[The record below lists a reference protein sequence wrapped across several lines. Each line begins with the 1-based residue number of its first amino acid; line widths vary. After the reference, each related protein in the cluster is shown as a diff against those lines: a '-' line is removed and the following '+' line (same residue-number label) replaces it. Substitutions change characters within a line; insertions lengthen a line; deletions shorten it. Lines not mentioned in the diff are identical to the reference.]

1 MDQQTTDKSTFLL
14 PRLSVMMFLQ
24 FAIWGAWLPLLWNY
38 LSGHLGFEGARI
50 GEIFM
55 VGGIGAI
62 LGPFIAGQLADR
74 YFNTE
79 KFLGICHILGGI
91 LIWQLSW
98 IDTYGMF
105 LLFSLLYSM
114 IYAPTLALTNSLSF
128 HHLPNRDKDFGKIR
142 LWGTVGW
149 IVVGIGIGQYLLH
162 AVTPAI
168 DPALT
173 GVALEEAKTGVIAAQ
188 NAGIVVAFKL
198 SAVLGLV
205 MGIYCFTL
213 PSTPPNKSEKSNAT
227 AKALSEICVRPLL
240 ILFLIAVPVSCVHQF
255 YFVHT
260 APFVQQVQ
268 ASLPIAQGVVEGLG
282 VEFGETNSY
291 SVGISSWINSIFGVG
306 GGGLMTLGQMSEI
319 LVLAMM
325 PILTLKFSRKA
336 LLTVG
341 LTAYVLRFFLFANV
355 GTVVGAA
362 TDAQVGM
369 VIGGILLH
377 GLCFGCFIFVA
388 FMVVDEEMTPDVKA
402 SGQNLFNL
410 VIVGIGIIVG
420 SLIAG
425 RVAGWATVDGEMQFD
440 KLFNIPM
447 WGALACLFLMIF
459 FYPNKSKSSLKAET

>member
-1 MDQQTTDKSTFLL
+1 MDNQTKSAFLL

-24 FAIWGAWLPLLWNY
+24 YAIWGAWLPLLWNY

-74 YFNTE
+74 YINTE

-98 IDTYGMF
+98 MDSYSLF
-105 LLFSLLYSM
+105 LVFSLIYSL

-128 HHLPNRDKDFGKIR
+128 HHLPNRDRDFGKIR

-149 IVVGIGIGQYLLH
+149 IAVGIGIGQFLLH
-162 AVTPAI
+162 SYTPAI

-173 GVALEEAKTGVIAAQ
+173 GEVLAEAKSAVIATQ
-188 NAGIVVAFKL
+188 NAGIVMAFKL
-198 SAVLGLV
+198 SAVLGIV
-205 MGIYCFTL
+205 MGLYCFTL
-213 PSTPPNKSEKSNAT
+213 PATPPNKTEKTNAT
-227 AKALSEICVRPLL
+227 KKAISEIRMQPLVT
-240 ILFLIAVPVSCVHQF
+240 LFLLAVPVSCIHQF

-268 ASLPIAQGVVEGLG
+268 AGAGDSLAAW
-282 VEFGETNSY
+282 F
-291 SVGISSWINSIFGVG
+291 NSIFGVG

-319 LVLAMM
+319 AVLAFM
-325 PILTLKFSRKA
+325 PILAVKFSRKA
-336 LLTVG
+336 LLSIG
-341 LTAYVLRFFLFANV
+341 LAAYAIRFFLFSTV
-355 GTVVGAA
+355 GTVVGTS
-362 TDAQVGM
+362 TDAQLGM
-369 VIGGILLH
+369 VIAGILLH

-410 VIVGIGIIVG
+410 VIIGIGIVVG

-425 RVAGWATVDGEMQFD
+425 QVAGLATVDGTMQYEQ
-440 KLFNIPM
+440 LFGWPM
-447 WGALACLFLMIF
+447 WGAVVCLVLFLLL
-459 FYPNKSKSSLKAET
+459 YPNKTKAGA

>member
-1 MDQQTTDKSTFLL
+1 MDNQTKSAFLL

-24 FAIWGAWLPLLWNY
+24 YAIWGAWLPLLWNY

-74 YFNTE
+74 YINTE

-98 IDTYGMF
+98 MDSYALF
-105 LLFSLLYSM
+105 LVFSLIYSL

-128 HHLPNRDKDFGKIR
+128 HHLPNRDRDFGKIR

-149 IVVGIGIGQYLLH
+149 IAVGIGIGQFLLH
-162 AVTPAI
+162 SYTPAI

-173 GVALEEAKTGVIAAQ
+173 GEALAEAKTAVIATQ
-188 NAGIVVAFKL
+188 NAGIVMAFKL
-198 SAVLGLV
+198 SAVLGIV
-205 MGIYCFTL
+205 MGLYCFTL
-213 PSTPPNKSEKSNAT
+213 PATPPNKTEKTNAT
-227 AKALSEICVRPLL
+227 KKAISEIRMQPLVT
-240 ILFLIAVPVSCVHQF
+240 LFLLAVPVSCIHQF

-268 ASLPIAQGVVEGLG
+268 AGAGDSLAAW
-282 VEFGETNSY
+282 F
-291 SVGISSWINSIFGVG
+291 NSIFGVG

-319 LVLAMM
+319 AVLAFM
-325 PILTLKFSRKA
+325 PILAVKFSRKA
-336 LLTVG
+336 LLSIG
-341 LTAYVLRFFLFANV
+341 LAAYAIRFFLFSTV
-355 GTVVGAA
+355 GTVVGTS
-362 TDAQVGM
+362 TDAQLGM
-369 VIGGILLH
+369 VIAGILLH

-410 VIVGIGIIVG
+410 VIIGIGIVVG

-425 RVAGWATVDGEMQFD
+425 QVAGLATVDGTMQYEQ
-440 KLFNIPM
+440 LFGWPM
-447 WGALACLFLMIF
+447 WGAVICLVLFLF
-459 FYPNKSKSSLKAET
+459 LYPNKTKTGA

>member
-1 MDQQTTDKSTFLL
+1 MDNQTKSAFLL

-24 FAIWGAWLPLLWNY
+24 YAIWGAWLPLLWNY

-74 YFNTE
+74 YINTE

-98 IDTYGMF
+98 MDSYALF
-105 LLFSLLYSM
+105 LVFSLIYSL

-128 HHLPNRDKDFGKIR
+128 HHLPNRDRDFGKIR

-149 IVVGIGIGQYLLH
+149 IAVGIGIGQFLLH
-162 AVTPAI
+162 SYTPAI
-168 DPALT
+168 DPTLT
-173 GVALEEAKTGVIAAQ
+173 GEALAEAKSAVIATQ
-188 NAGIVVAFKL
+188 NAGIVMAFKL
-198 SAVLGLV
+198 SAVLGIV
-205 MGIYCFTL
+205 MGLYCFTL
-213 PSTPPNKSEKSNAT
+213 PATPPNKTEKTNAT
-227 AKALSEICVRPLL
+227 KKAISEIRMQPLVT
-240 ILFLIAVPVSCVHQF
+240 LFLLAVPVSCIHQF

-268 ASLPIAQGVVEGLG
+268 AGAGDSLAAW
-282 VEFGETNSY
+282 F
-291 SVGISSWINSIFGVG
+291 NSIFGVG

-319 LVLAMM
+319 AVLAFM
-325 PILTLKFSRKA
+325 PILAVKFSRKA
-336 LLTVG
+336 LLSIG
-341 LTAYVLRFFLFANV
+341 LAAYAIRFFLFSTV
-355 GTVVGAA
+355 GTVVGTS
-362 TDAQVGM
+362 TDAQLGM
-369 VIGGILLH
+369 VIAGILLH

-410 VIVGIGIIVG
+410 VIIGIGIVVG

-425 RVAGWATVDGEMQFD
+425 QVAGLATVDGTMQYEQ
-440 KLFNIPM
+440 LFGWPM
-447 WGALACLFLMIF
+447 WGAVVCLVLFLLL
-459 FYPNKSKSSLKAET
+459 YPNKTKAGA

>member
-1 MDQQTTDKSTFLL
+1 
-14 PRLSVMMFLQ
+14 MFLQ

-62 LGPFIAGQLADR
+62 LGPFIAGQFADR

-79 KFLGICHILGGI
+79 KFLGCCHILGGI

-98 IDTYGMF
+98 IDTYSMF

-149 IVVGIGIGQYLLH
+149 IAVGIGIGQYLLH

-173 GVALEEAKTGVIAAQ
+173 GVALEEAKAGVIAAQ
-188 NAGIVVAFKL
+188 NAGIVMAFKL
-198 SAVLGLV
+198 SAVLGVV

-213 PSTPPNKSEKSNAT
+213 PATPPNKSESSNAT
-227 AKALSEICVRPLL
+227 AKALSEVRFQPL
-240 ILFLIAVPVSCVHQF
+240 ITLFLIAVPVSCIHQF

-268 ASLPIAQGVVEGLG
+268 AGLG
-282 VEFGETNSY
+282 NE
-291 SVGISSWINSIFGVG
+291 VGISAWINSIFGVG

-319 LVLAMM
+319 IVLASM
-325 PILTLKFSRKA
+325 PFLTRSFSRKQ
-336 LLTVG
+336 LLAIG
-341 LTAYVLRFFLFANV
+341 LAAYVARFLLFANV
-355 GTVVGAA
+355 GTVTGSA
-362 TDAQVGM
+362 TDPQLAM

-410 VIVGIGIIVG
+410 VIIGIGIVVG

-425 RVAGWATVDGEMQFD
+425 WVAGWATVDDVMQFD
-440 KLFNIPM
+440 KLFTPPM
-447 WGALACLFLMIF
+447 WGAIACFILLLI
-459 FYPNKSKSSLKAET
+459 FYPNKKTKALPADS

>member
-1 MDQQTTDKSTFLL
+1 MDQQTTGKSTFLL

-79 KFLGICHILGGI
+79 KLLGICHILGGI

-98 IDTYGMF
+98 IDSYTLFMV
-105 LLFSLLYSM
+105 FSLLYSL

-128 HHLPNRDKDFGKIR
+128 HHLPNRDRDFGKIR

-149 IVVGIGIGQYLLH
+149 IAVGIGIGQYLLH
-162 AVTPAI
+162 VVTPAI

-173 GVALEEAKTGVIAAQ
+173 GVALEEAKSGVIAAQ

-198 SAVLGLV
+198 SAILGII

-213 PSTPPNKSEKSNAT
+213 PATPPNKSESNNAT
-227 AKALSEICVRPLL
+227 AKALSEIRFQPL
-240 ILFLIAVPVSCVHQF
+240 ITLFLIAVPVSCIHQF

-268 ASLPIAQGVVEGLG
+268 ASLG
-282 VEFGETNSY
+282 GE
-291 SVGISSWINSIFGVG
+291 VGISAWINSIFGVG

-325 PILTLKFSRKA
+325 PVLTMAFNRKA
-336 LLTVG
+336 LLAVG
-341 LTAYVLRFFLFANV
+341 LTAYALRFFLFANV
-355 GTVVGAA
+355 GTVTGVA
-362 TDAQVGM
+362 TDSQLAM
-369 VIGGILLH
+369 VVGGILLH

-410 VIVGIGIIVG
+410 VIIGIGIVVG

-425 RVAGWATVDGEMQFD
+425 QVAGWATVDDVMQFD

-447 WGALACLFLMIF
+447 WGAIACLFLF
-459 FYPNKSKSSLKAET
+459 LLLYPRKCKQVTSDSN

>member
-1 MDQQTTDKSTFLL
+1 MDNQTKSAFLL

-24 FAIWGAWLPLLWNY
+24 YAIWGAWLPLLWNY

-74 YFNTE
+74 YINTE

-98 IDTYGMF
+98 MDSYALF
-105 LLFSLLYSM
+105 LVFSLIYSL

-128 HHLPNRDKDFGKIR
+128 HHLPNRDRDFGKIR

-149 IVVGIGIGQYLLH
+149 IAVGIGIGQFLLH
-162 AVTPAI
+162 SYTPAI

-173 GVALEEAKTGVIAAQ
+173 GEALAEAKSAVIATQ
-188 NAGIVVAFKL
+188 NAGIVMAFKL
-198 SAVLGLV
+198 SAVLGIV
-205 MGIYCFTL
+205 MGLYCFTL
-213 PSTPPNKSEKSNAT
+213 PATPPNKTEKTNAT
-227 AKALSEICVRPLL
+227 KKAISEIRMQPLVT
-240 ILFLIAVPVSCVHQF
+240 LFLLAVPVSCIHQF

-268 ASLPIAQGVVEGLG
+268 AGAGDSLAAW
-282 VEFGETNSY
+282 F
-291 SVGISSWINSIFGVG
+291 NSIFGVG

-319 LVLAMM
+319 AVLAFM
-325 PILTLKFSRKA
+325 PILAVKFSRKA
-336 LLTVG
+336 LLSIG
-341 LTAYVLRFFLFANV
+341 LAAYAIRFFLFSTV
-355 GTVVGAA
+355 GTVVGTS
-362 TDAQVGM
+362 TDAQLGM
-369 VIGGILLH
+369 VIAGILLH

-410 VIVGIGIIVG
+410 VIIGIGIVVG

-425 RVAGWATVDGEMQFD
+425 QVAGLATVDGTMQYEQ
-440 KLFNIPM
+440 LFGWPM
-447 WGALACLFLMIF
+447 WGAVVCLVLFLLL
-459 FYPNKSKSSLKAET
+459 YPNKTKAGA

>member
-1 MDQQTTDKSTFLL
+1 MDNQTKSAFLL

-24 FAIWGAWLPLLWNY
+24 YAIWGAWLPLLWNY

-74 YFNTE
+74 YINTE

-98 IDTYGMF
+98 MDSYTLF
-105 LLFSLLYSM
+105 LVFSLIYSL

-128 HHLPNRDKDFGKIR
+128 HHLPNRDRDFGKIR

-149 IVVGIGIGQYLLH
+149 IAVGIGIGQFLLH
-162 AVTPAI
+162 SYTPAI

-173 GVALEEAKTGVIAAQ
+173 GEVLAEAKSAVIATQ
-188 NAGIVVAFKL
+188 NAGIVMAFKL
-198 SAVLGLV
+198 SAVLGIV
-205 MGIYCFTL
+205 MGLYCFTL
-213 PSTPPNKSEKSNAT
+213 PATPPNKTEKTNAT
-227 AKALSEICVRPLL
+227 KKAISEIRMQPLVT
-240 ILFLIAVPVSCVHQF
+240 LFLLAVPVSCIHQF

-268 ASLPIAQGVVEGLG
+268 AGAGDSLAAW
-282 VEFGETNSY
+282 F
-291 SVGISSWINSIFGVG
+291 NSIFGVG

-319 LVLAMM
+319 AVLAFM
-325 PILTLKFSRKA
+325 PILAVKFSRKA
-336 LLTVG
+336 LLSIG
-341 LTAYVLRFFLFANV
+341 LAAYAIRFFLFSTV
-355 GTVVGAA
+355 GTVVGTS
-362 TDAQVGM
+362 TDAQLGM
-369 VIGGILLH
+369 VIAGILLH

-410 VIVGIGIIVG
+410 VIIGIGIVVG

-425 RVAGWATVDGEMQFD
+425 QVAGLATVDGTMQYEQ
-440 KLFNIPM
+440 LFGWPM
-447 WGALACLFLMIF
+447 WGAVVCLVLFLLL
-459 FYPNKSKSSLKAET
+459 YPNKTKAGA

>member
-1 MDQQTTDKSTFLL
+1 MDNQTKSAFLL

-24 FAIWGAWLPLLWNY
+24 YAIWGAWLPLLWNY

-74 YFNTE
+74 YINTE

-98 IDTYGMF
+98 MDSYALF
-105 LLFSLLYSM
+105 LVFSLIYSL

-128 HHLPNRDKDFGKIR
+128 HHLPNRDRDFGKIR

-149 IVVGIGIGQYLLH
+149 IAVGIGIGQFLLH
-162 AVTPAI
+162 SYTPAI

-173 GVALEEAKTGVIAAQ
+173 GEALAEAKTAVIATQ
-188 NAGIVVAFKL
+188 NAGIVMAFKL
-198 SAVLGLV
+198 SAVLGIV
-205 MGIYCFTL
+205 MGLYCFTL
-213 PSTPPNKSEKSNAT
+213 PATPPNKTEKTNAT
-227 AKALSEICVRPLL
+227 KKAISEIRMQPL
-240 ILFLIAVPVSCVHQF
+240 ITLFLLAVPVSCIHQF

-268 ASLPIAQGVVEGLG
+268 AGAGESLAAW
-282 VEFGETNSY
+282 F
-291 SVGISSWINSIFGVG
+291 NSIFGVG

-319 LVLAMM
+319 AVLAFM
-325 PILTLKFSRKA
+325 PILAVKFSRKA
-336 LLTVG
+336 LLSIG
-341 LTAYVLRFFLFANV
+341 LAAYALRFFLFSTV
-355 GTVVGAA
+355 GTVVGTS
-362 TDAQVGM
+362 TDAQLGM
-369 VIGGILLH
+369 VVAGILLH

-410 VIVGIGIIVG
+410 VIIGIGIVVG

-425 RVAGWATVDGEMQFD
+425 QVAGLATVDGTMQYEQ
-440 KLFNIPM
+440 LFGWPM
-447 WGALACLFLMIF
+447 WGAVVCLVLFLLL
-459 FYPNKSKSSLKAET
+459 YPNKTKTGA

>member
-1 MDQQTTDKSTFLL
+1 
-14 PRLSVMMFLQ
+14 MFLQ

-38 LSGHLGFEGARI
+38 LSGHLGFDGPRI

-98 IDTYGMF
+98 IDTYSMF
-105 LLFSLLYSM
+105 LVFSLLYSL

-128 HHLPNRDKDFGKIR
+128 HHLPDRDRDFGKIR

-149 IVVGIGIGQYLLH
+149 IAVGIGIGQYLLH
-162 AVTPAI
+162 AVTPEI

-173 GVALEEAKTGVIAAQ
+173 GVALEEAKELAIAAQ
-188 NAGIVVAFKL
+188 NAGIVMAFKL
-198 SAVLGLV
+198 SAVLGIV
-205 MGIYCFTL
+205 MGLYCFTL
-213 PSTPPNKSEKSNAT
+213 PATPPNKSESSNAA
-227 AKALSEICVRPLL
+227 AKAVAEIRFQPL
-240 ILFLIAVPVSCVHQF
+240 ITLFLLAVPVSCIHQF

-268 ASLPIAQGVVEGLG
+268 ASLG
-282 VEFGETNSY
+282 GE
-291 SVGISSWINSIFGVG
+291 VGISSWINSIFGVG

-319 LVLAMM
+319 IVLGLMPVLAV
-325 PILTLKFSRKA
+325 KFSRKT

-341 LTAYVLRFFLFANV
+341 LTAYALRFLLFSNV
-355 GTVVGAA
+355 GTITGVA
-362 TDAQVGM
+362 TDVQLGM

-388 FMVVDEEMTPDVKA
+388 FMVVDEEMAPDVKA

-410 VIVGIGIIVG
+410 VIIGIGIVVG

-425 RVAGWATVDGEMQFD
+425 WVAGWATVDGAMQYD
-440 KLFNIPM
+440 KLFSLPM
-447 WGALACLFLMIF
+447 WGALGCLILFLLS
-459 FYPNKSKSSLKAET
+459 YPNKTKVIPKAGTE

>member
-1 MDQQTTDKSTFLL
+1 MDQQTTNKSTFLL

-79 KFLGICHILGGI
+79 KLLGICHILGGI

-98 IDTYGMF
+98 IDSYTLFMV
-105 LLFSLLYSM
+105 FSLLYSL

-128 HHLPNRDKDFGKIR
+128 HHLPNRDRDFGKIR

-149 IVVGIGIGQYLLH
+149 IAVGIGIGQYLLH
-162 AVTPAI
+162 VVTPAI

-173 GVALEEAKTGVIAAQ
+173 GVALEEAKSGVIAAQ

-198 SAVLGLV
+198 SAILGII

-213 PSTPPNKSEKSNAT
+213 PATPPNKSESNNAT
-227 AKALSEICVRPLL
+227 AKALSEIRFQPL
-240 ILFLIAVPVSCVHQF
+240 ITLFLIAVPVSCIHQF

-268 ASLPIAQGVVEGLG
+268 ASLG
-282 VEFGETNSY
+282 GE
-291 SVGISSWINSIFGVG
+291 VGISAWINSIFGVG

-319 LVLAMM
+319 LVLAKM
-325 PILTLKFSRKA
+325 PVLTMAFNRKA
-336 LLTVG
+336 LLAVG
-341 LTAYVLRFFLFANV
+341 LTAYALRFFLFANV
-355 GTVVGAA
+355 GTVTGVA
-362 TDAQVGM
+362 TDSQLAM
-369 VIGGILLH
+369 VVGGILLH

-410 VIVGIGIIVG
+410 VIIGIGIVVG

-425 RVAGWATVDGEMQFD
+425 QVAGWATVDDVMQFD

-447 WGALACLFLMIF
+447 WGAIACLFLF
-459 FYPNKSKSSLKAET
+459 LLLYPRKCKQVTSDSN

>member
-1 MDQQTTDKSTFLL
+1 MDQQTTGKSTFLL

-79 KFLGICHILGGI
+79 KLLGICHILGGI

-98 IDTYGMF
+98 IDSYTLFMV
-105 LLFSLLYSM
+105 FSLLYSL

-128 HHLPNRDKDFGKIR
+128 HHLPNRDRDFGKIR

-149 IVVGIGIGQYLLH
+149 IAVGIGIGQYLLH
-162 AVTPAI
+162 VVTPAI

-173 GVALEEAKTGVIAAQ
+173 GVALEEAKSGVIAAQ

-198 SAVLGLV
+198 SAILGII

-213 PSTPPNKSEKSNAT
+213 PPTPPNKSESNNAT
-227 AKALSEICVRPLL
+227 AKALSEIRFQPL
-240 ILFLIAVPVSCVHQF
+240 ITLFLIAVPVSCIHQF

-268 ASLPIAQGVVEGLG
+268 ASLG
-282 VEFGETNSY
+282 GE
-291 SVGISSWINSIFGVG
+291 VGISTWINSIFGVG

-325 PILTLKFSRKA
+325 PVLTMAFNRKA
-336 LLTVG
+336 LLAVG
-341 LTAYVLRFFLFANV
+341 LTAYALRFFLFANV
-355 GTVVGAA
+355 GTVTGVA
-362 TDAQVGM
+362 TDSQLAM
-369 VIGGILLH
+369 VVGGILLH

-410 VIVGIGIIVG
+410 VIIGIGIVVG

-425 RVAGWATVDGEMQFD
+425 QVAGWATVDDVMQFD

-447 WGALACLFLMIF
+447 WGAIACLFLF
-459 FYPNKSKSSLKAET
+459 LLLYPRKCKQVTSDSN

>member
-1 MDQQTTDKSTFLL
+1 MLL
-14 PRLSVMMFLQ
+14 PRLSLMMFLQ

-38 LSGHLGFEGARI
+38 LSGHLGFDGPRI

-98 IDTYGMF
+98 IDTYSMF
-105 LLFSLLYSM
+105 LVFSLLYSL

-128 HHLPNRDKDFGKIR
+128 HHLPDRDRDFGKIR

-149 IVVGIGIGQYLLH
+149 IAVGIGIGQYLLH
-162 AVTPAI
+162 AVTPEI

-173 GVALEEAKTGVIAAQ
+173 GVALEEAKELAIAAQ
-188 NAGIVVAFKL
+188 NAGIVMAFKL
-198 SAVLGLV
+198 SAVLGIV
-205 MGIYCFTL
+205 MGLYCFTL
-213 PSTPPNKSEKSNAT
+213 PATPPNKSESSNAA
-227 AKALSEICVRPLL
+227 AKAVAEIRFQPL
-240 ILFLIAVPVSCVHQF
+240 ITLFLLAVPVSCIHQF

-268 ASLPIAQGVVEGLG
+268 ASLG
-282 VEFGETNSY
+282 GE
-291 SVGISSWINSIFGVG
+291 VGISSWINSIFGVG

-319 LVLAMM
+319 IVLGLMPVLAV
-325 PILTLKFSRKA
+325 KFSRKT

-341 LTAYVLRFFLFANV
+341 LTAYALRFLLFSNV
-355 GTVVGAA
+355 GTITGVA
-362 TDAQVGM
+362 TDVQLGM

-388 FMVVDEEMTPDVKA
+388 FMVVDEEMAPDVKA

-410 VIVGIGIIVG
+410 VIIGIGIVVG

-425 RVAGWATVDGEMQFD
+425 WVAGWATVDGAMQYD
-440 KLFNIPM
+440 KLFSLPM
-447 WGALACLFLMIF
+447 WGALGCLILFLLS
-459 FYPNKSKSSLKAET
+459 YPNKTKVIPKAGTE

>member
-1 MDQQTTDKSTFLL
+1 MDNQTKSAFLL

-24 FAIWGAWLPLLWNY
+24 YAIWGAWLPLLWNY

-74 YFNTE
+74 YINTE

-98 IDTYGMF
+98 MDSYALF
-105 LLFSLLYSM
+105 LVFSLIYSL

-128 HHLPNRDKDFGKIR
+128 HHLPNRDRDFGKIR

-149 IVVGIGIGQYLLH
+149 IAVGIGIGQFLLH
-162 AVTPAI
+162 SYTPAI

-173 GVALEEAKTGVIAAQ
+173 GEALAEAKSAVIATQ
-188 NAGIVVAFKL
+188 NAGIVMAFKL
-198 SAVLGLV
+198 SAVLGIV
-205 MGIYCFTL
+205 MGLYCFTL
-213 PSTPPNKSEKSNAT
+213 PATPPNKTEKTNAT
-227 AKALSEICVRPLL
+227 KKAISEIRMQPLVT
-240 ILFLIAVPVSCVHQF
+240 LFLLAVPVSCIHQF

-268 ASLPIAQGVVEGLG
+268 AGAGDSLAAW
-282 VEFGETNSY
+282 F
-291 SVGISSWINSIFGVG
+291 NSIFGVG

-319 LVLAMM
+319 AVLAFM
-325 PILTLKFSRKA
+325 PILAVKFSRKA
-336 LLTVG
+336 LLSIG
-341 LTAYVLRFFLFANV
+341 LAAYAIRFFLFSTV
-355 GTVVGAA
+355 GTVVGTS
-362 TDAQVGM
+362 TDAQLGM
-369 VIGGILLH
+369 VIAGILLH

-410 VIVGIGIIVG
+410 VIIGIGIVVG

-425 RVAGWATVDGEMQFD
+425 QVAGLATVDGTMQYEQ
-440 KLFNIPM
+440 LFGWPM
-447 WGALACLFLMIF
+447 WGAVVCLALFLLL
-459 FYPNKSKSSLKAET
+459 YPNKTKAGA

>member
-1 MDQQTTDKSTFLL
+1 
-14 PRLSVMMFLQ
+14 MFLQ

-38 LSGHLGFEGARI
+38 LSGHLGFEAPRI

-62 LGPFIAGQLADR
+62 IGPFIAGQIADR

-79 KFLGICHILGGI
+79 KFLGICHILGGV

-98 IDTYGMF
+98 IDTYALF
-105 LLFSLLYSM
+105 LVFSLLYSI

-128 HHLPNRDKDFGKIR
+128 HHLPDRDRDFGKIR

-149 IVVGIGIGQYLLH
+149 IAVGIGIGQYLLH
-162 AVTPAI
+162 AVTPTI
-168 DPALT
+168 DLSLT
-173 GVALEEAKTGVIAAQ
+173 GDALVEAKQSVIAAQ

-198 SAVLGLV
+198 SAILGIG
-205 MGIYCFTL
+205 MGLYCFSL
-213 PSTPPNKSEKSNAT
+213 PSTPPNKSESSNAA
-227 AKALSEICVRPLL
+227 AKALSEVRFQPLVT
-240 ILFLIAVPVSCVHQF
+240 LFLLAVPVSCIHQF

-260 APFVQQVQ
+260 APFVQQIQ
-268 ASLPIAQGVVEGLG
+268 AGAGESIAGW
-282 VEFGETNSY
+282 FN
-291 SVGISSWINSIFGVG
+291 NIFGVG

-319 LVLAMM
+319 IVLGMM
-325 PILTLKFSRKA
+325 PILAVKFSRKS
-336 LLTVG
+336 LLTLG
-341 LTAYVLRFFLFANV
+341 LVAYTLRFFLFSMV
-355 GTVVGAA
+355 GTVAGTA
-362 TDAQVGM
+362 TDAQVAM

-410 VIVGIGIIVG
+410 VIIGIGIVVG

-425 RVAGWATVDGEMQFD
+425 WVAGWATVDDVMQYD
-440 KLFNIPM
+440 KLFSLPM
-447 WGALACLFLMIF
+447 YAALVCLVLFLF
-459 FYPNKSKSSLKAET
+459 FYPKKVLSN

>member
-1 MDQQTTDKSTFLL
+1 MDNQTKSAFLL

-24 FAIWGAWLPLLWNY
+24 YAIWGAWLPLLWNY

-74 YFNTE
+74 YINTE

-98 IDTYGMF
+98 MDSYALF
-105 LLFSLLYSM
+105 LVFSLIYSL

-128 HHLPNRDKDFGKIR
+128 HHLPNRDRDFGKIR

-149 IVVGIGIGQYLLH
+149 IAVGIGIGQFLLH
-162 AVTPAI
+162 SYTPAI

-173 GVALEEAKTGVIAAQ
+173 GEALAEAKSAVIATQ
-188 NAGIVVAFKL
+188 NAGIVMAFKL
-198 SAVLGLV
+198 SAVLGIV
-205 MGIYCFTL
+205 MGLYCFTL
-213 PSTPPNKSEKSNAT
+213 PATPPNKTEKTNAT
-227 AKALSEICVRPLL
+227 KKAILEIRMQPLVT
-240 ILFLIAVPVSCVHQF
+240 LFLLAVPVSCIHQF

-268 ASLPIAQGVVEGLG
+268 AGAGDSLAAW
-282 VEFGETNSY
+282 F
-291 SVGISSWINSIFGVG
+291 NSIFGVG

-319 LVLAMM
+319 AVLAFM
-325 PILTLKFSRKA
+325 PILAVKFSRKA
-336 LLTVG
+336 LLSIG
-341 LTAYVLRFFLFANV
+341 LAAYAIRFFLFSTV
-355 GTVVGAA
+355 GTVVGTS
-362 TDAQVGM
+362 TDAQLGM
-369 VIGGILLH
+369 VIAGILLH

-410 VIVGIGIIVG
+410 VIIGIGIVVG

-425 RVAGWATVDGEMQFD
+425 QVAGLATVDGTMQYEQ
-440 KLFNIPM
+440 LFGWPM
-447 WGALACLFLMIF
+447 WGAVVCLVLFLLL
-459 FYPNKSKSSLKAET
+459 YPNKTKAGA

>member
-1 MDQQTTDKSTFLL
+1 MDNQTKSAFLL

-24 FAIWGAWLPLLWNY
+24 YAIWGAWLPLLWNY

-74 YFNTE
+74 YINTE

-98 IDTYGMF
+98 MDSYALF
-105 LLFSLLYSM
+105 LVFSLIYSL

-128 HHLPNRDKDFGKIR
+128 HHLPNRDRDFGKIR

-149 IVVGIGIGQYLLH
+149 IAVGIGIGQFLLH
-162 AVTPAI
+162 SYTPAI

-173 GVALEEAKTGVIAAQ
+173 GEALAEAKTAVIATQ
-188 NAGIVVAFKL
+188 NAGIVMAFKL
-198 SAVLGLV
+198 SAVLGIV
-205 MGIYCFTL
+205 MGLYCFTL
-213 PSTPPNKSEKSNAT
+213 PATPPNKTEKTNAT
-227 AKALSEICVRPLL
+227 KKAISEIRMQPL
-240 ILFLIAVPVSCVHQF
+240 ITLFLLAVPVSCIHQF

-268 ASLPIAQGVVEGLG
+268 AGAGESLAAW
-282 VEFGETNSY
+282 F
-291 SVGISSWINSIFGVG
+291 NSIFGVG

-319 LVLAMM
+319 AVLAFM
-325 PILTLKFSRKA
+325 PILAVKFSRKA
-336 LLTVG
+336 LLSIG
-341 LTAYVLRFFLFANV
+341 LAAYALRFFLFSTV
-355 GTVVGAA
+355 GTVVGTS
-362 TDAQVGM
+362 TDAQLGM
-369 VIGGILLH
+369 VVAGILLH

-410 VIVGIGIIVG
+410 VIIGIGIVVG

-425 RVAGWATVDGEMQFD
+425 QVAGLATVDGTMQYEQ
-440 KLFNIPM
+440 LFGWPM
-447 WGALACLFLMIF
+447 WGAVICLVLFLLL
-459 FYPNKSKSSLKAET
+459 YPNKTKTGA